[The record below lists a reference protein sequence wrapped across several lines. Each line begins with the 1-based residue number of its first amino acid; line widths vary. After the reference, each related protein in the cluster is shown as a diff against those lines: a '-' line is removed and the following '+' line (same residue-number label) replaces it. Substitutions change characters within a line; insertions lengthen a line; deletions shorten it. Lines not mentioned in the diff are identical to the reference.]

1 MPRLNIKFY
10 IYHTFQLFIK
20 TGTGKIYL
28 CFKTDFS
35 AKQSDEKIIISFHAK
50 RIPYFHKKGVALR
63 LISSVKLSL

>member
-1 MPRLNIKFY
+1 MLTLNIKFY
-10 IYHTFQLFIK
+10 IYRTFQLFIK

-50 RIPYFHKKGVALR
+50 RY
-63 LISSVKLSL
+63 LIFTRKV

>member
-1 MPRLNIKFY
+1 MLRLNIKFY

-28 CFKTDFS
+28 CFKTDFG

-50 RIPYFHKKGVALR
+50 RY
-63 LISSVKLSL
+63 LIFTRKV